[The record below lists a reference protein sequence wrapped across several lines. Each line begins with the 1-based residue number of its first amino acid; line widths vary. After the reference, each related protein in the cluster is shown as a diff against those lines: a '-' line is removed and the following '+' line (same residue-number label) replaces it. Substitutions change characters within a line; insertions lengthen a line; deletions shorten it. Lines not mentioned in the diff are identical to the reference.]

1 MDPARPMIQPP
12 TKYLLRMALFLVAV
26 VILVVLQLETI
37 ILAAETNLALNG
49 LILAV
54 LLVGMVLTVRMVLSL
69 RPEVAWIAWQ
79 QRAAG
84 PDDNH
89 PDTPPPPV
97 QLLGPLAALLRE
109 VEGGGRPRLTAQTLR
124 TLLDG
129 IATRLDEGREIAR
142 YLTGLLIFL
151 GLLGTF
157 WGLIQTVDAI
167 GGVVQSLDLGVGD
180 LSALWTELKDQLQ
193 QPLAGMGTAFSSS
206 LFGLAGSLVLGFL
219 DLQAG
224 QAQSRF
230 FLDVEDWLS
239 SHARLGDP
247 MVLDDPLGAGVG
259 ETAAGASRQM
269 STPVPTPGPGPL
281 PSGAE
286 LAMATRQTHDNIE
299 ALTRALAAS
308 EAQRRQTLDA
318 LHGLATQV
326 QALSQQIK
334 SEQALLMRLSE
345 ERAVLGPAISRLNDL
360 LAAGDLHGDQPA
372 TRHLASID
380 ARLHQ
385 VVQGLEDNRERTVR
399 ELSSEIR
406 VVSRTMRAIVDGG
419 EPPPGTEPP
428 GAPPGPASGPAPGPS
443 PGPRPPAV

>member
-1 MDPARPMIQPP
+1 MIQPP

-26 VILVVLQLETI
+26 AILVVLQLETI
-37 ILAAETNLALNG
+37 IVAAETNLALNG

-54 LLVGMVLTVRMVLSL
+54 LLVGVVQTGRMVLLL

-84 PDDNH
+84 PDDRH
-89 PDTPPPPV
+89 PAMPPPPV

-180 LSALWTELKDQLQ
+180 LSVLWSDLKDQLQ

-247 MVLDDPLGAGVG
+247 MVLEDPLGSG
-259 ETAAGASRQM
+259 GAE
-269 STPVPTPGPGPL
+269 PVPGGPGPLSAPGPAPAPPPGPTPGPGVL

-345 ERAVLGPAISRLNDL
+345 ERTVLGPAISRLNDL
-360 LAAGDLHGDQPA
+360 LATGGLHGDQPA
-372 TRHLASID
+372 TRLLASID

-385 VVQGLEDNRERTVR
+385 LLQGMEDNRERTVR
-399 ELSSEIR
+399 DISSEIR

-428 GAPPGPASGPAPGPS
+428 GTAAPAA
-443 PGPRPPAV
+443 GPRPPPA